1 MREKEFDGRL
11 EGMGGGVKAA
21 DAEEGE
27 GTMLDEDDFS
37 PCGSLRGDAQRIWTQ
52 AGLES
57 HHPWH
62 TPLSSL

>member
-1 MREKEFDGRL
+1 MRRN
-11 EGMGGGVKAA
+11 GGGRVVKAA

-27 GTMLDEDDFS
+27 GTMLDEDDLS

-52 AGLES
+52 AGLEF

-62 TPLSSL
+62 TPFSSL